1 MSAWKIMEM
10 SLCSGVF
17 VALEIEPILCGNLHE
32 YLEGH
37 GDENTANNCWI
48 PLFLNGLCWLAPKG
62 WLEYNPVCKIPLFLN
77 RLCLLAPKG

>member
-1 MSAWKIMEM
+1 M

-48 PLFLNGLCWLAPKG
+48 PLFLNGLRWLAPKG
-62 WLEYNPVCKIPLFLN
+62 WLEYNPVCRIPLFLT
-77 RLCLLAPKG
+77 RLRLLAPKGEVRLSSSV